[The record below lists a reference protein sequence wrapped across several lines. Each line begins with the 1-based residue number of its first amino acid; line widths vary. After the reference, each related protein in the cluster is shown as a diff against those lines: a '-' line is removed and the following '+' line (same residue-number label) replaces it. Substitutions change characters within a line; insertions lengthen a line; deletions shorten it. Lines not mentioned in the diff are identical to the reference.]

1 MLPTESRC
9 TLVVV
14 GRWNLNR
21 FVEKAVV
28 GNSFFGDFLVCLE
41 PCGKGADSAT
51 RTLFIVPIEIPI
63 AVSAVSA

>member
-1 MLPTESRC
+1 M
-9 TLVVV
+9 
-14 GRWNLNR
+14 
-21 FVEKAVV
+21 EKAVV

-63 AVSAVSA
+63 AVSAVWA